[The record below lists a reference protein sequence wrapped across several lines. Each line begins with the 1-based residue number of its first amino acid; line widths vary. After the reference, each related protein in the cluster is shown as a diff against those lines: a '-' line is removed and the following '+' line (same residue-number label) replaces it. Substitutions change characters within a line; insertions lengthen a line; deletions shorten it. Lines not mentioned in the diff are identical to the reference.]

1 MARELRM
8 AISQMCKAL
17 PPEEER
23 RLKGQTVRSSRS
35 VAANI
40 AEGFGRHSHQE
51 NLQFCRQ
58 ARGSLAGT
66 LEHLNCA
73 LDERFVV
80 EDEYRVLRQK
90 TLEAWK
96 VLNGYIAYLQR
107 CRQSDVPTQQ
117 PNNLTAQQPNNLTT
131 EQPTTVP

>member
-1 MARELRM
+1 MESLRSFEDLECYRLARELRM
-8 AISQMCKAL
+8 AISRMCKAL

-23 RLKGQTVRSSRS
+23 RLKGQILRSSRS

-58 ARGSLAGT
+58 ARGSLAET

-73 LDERFVV
+73 FDEGFVG
-80 EDEYRVLRQK
+80 EDEYRALRQK

-107 CRQSDVPTQQ
+107 CRQSGVPTRK
-117 PNNLTAQQPNNLTT
+117 PDN
-131 EQPTTVP
+131 PTT

>member
-1 MARELRM
+1 MESLRSFEDLECYRLARELRM

-17 PPEEER
+17 PPEEEH
-23 RLKGQTVRSSRS
+23 RLKGQILRSSRS

-58 ARGSLAGT
+58 ARGSLAET

-73 LDERFVV
+73 LDEGFISK
-80 EDEYRVLRQK
+80 EGYDSLRAA
-90 TLEAWK
+90 TEHAWK

-107 CRQSDVPTQQ
+107 CRQSGVPTRK
-117 PNNLTAQQPNNLTT
+117 PDN
-131 EQPTTVP
+131 PTT